1 MKLNEMNFSQYP
13 DKLPSILTKYGN
25 EMITSYLEA
34 DEELMEYDPNSL
46 IKNYKL
52 LNTEDSDSYAYLD
65 SVEQRI
71 IEIFTDDSPLIQ
83 ALCENRKYFVQAMKG
98 SMSDLLLGIMSYI
111 RAEQGNVPDFE
122 DFTIYDFARAL
133 NRLAIS
139 VCLKNREDEIEEHC
153 DMIND
158 YMDQTISVK
167 NNPRYESIRRNR
179 RRNTYR

>member
-1 MKLNEMNFSQYP
+1 MKLNEMNFSRYP
-13 DKLPSILTKYGN
+13 DKLPSIMMKYGN
-25 EMITSYLEA
+25 EMITSYLEG
-34 DEELMEYDPNSL
+34 DEVLMEEDPDAL
-46 IKNYKL
+46 IKKYKL

-65 SVEQRI
+65 SVETMI
-71 IEIFTDDSPLIQ
+71 LDIFMDDSPLIQ
-83 ALCENRKYFVQAMKG
+83 ALCSNQKYFVQAMKG
-98 SMSDLLLGIMSYI
+98 AMSDLLLSILFHV
-111 RAEQGNVPDFE
+111 RAEQGNIPDFE

-139 VCLKNREDEIEEHC
+139 VCLKNREDEIEDHC

-158 YMDQTISVK
+158 YMDQTIEVK

>member
-1 MKLNEMNFSQYP
+1 MNFSQYP
-13 DKLPSILTKYGN
+13 DKLPSFMMKYGN

-34 DEELMEYDPNSL
+34 DEEMMEYEPVRL
-46 IKNYKL
+46 IKYYKL

-71 IEIFTDDSPLIQ
+71 LETFMDDSPLIQ
-83 ALCENRKYFVQAMKG
+83 ALLSNQKYFVQAMKG
-98 SMSDLLLGIMSYI
+98 SMSDLLLGIMSSI

-122 DFTIYDFARAL
+122 DFTIYDFAQAL

-139 VCLKNREDEIEEHC
+139 VCLKNREDEIKDHC
-153 DMIND
+153 SMIND
-158 YMDQTISVK
+158 YMNQTVAVK
-167 NNPRYESIRRNR
+167 NNPHYESIRRNR